1 MAAAAIPRCAKG
13 GAREPNQISQRVGPD
28 HLPDGRPRLR
38 LSVGAAGGLAAPG
51 QFRRPSPGEEH
62 RLALVYVKPGA
73 TFGKYDKVAILTCL
87 VEFDKNWQSN
97 YNSQQVDPSTFVTT
111 DNMNQIKKD
120 LAAEFMKVF
129 TRELKAGGYQI
140 ADTAAP
146 DVLVLRPAII
156 NLRVTAPDLMTPGIN
171 MTVVRSAGSATLYLE
186 LWDSMTNTILARV
199 MDSQADQGWADRW
212 PTACRTCRRPISSSR
227 GGPTRCARISRP
239 LAPVRPDNARPRS
252 ARPG

>member
-1 MAAAAIPRCAKG
+1 MPVSRIKSI
-13 GAREPNQISQRVGPD
+13 RELTRTICLV
-28 HLPDGRPRLR
+28 
-38 LSVGAAGGLAAPG
+38 AGLALAG
-51 QFRRPSPGEEH
+51 PSAL
-62 RLALVYVKPGA
+62 LADSPPEVSSDGLHLVKNTGSRLVYVRPGA

-111 DNMNQIKKD
+111 DNMNQIKKG
-120 LAAEFMKVF
+120 LSAEFMKVF

-140 ADTAAP
+140 ATTAAP
-146 DVLVLRPAII
+146 DVLILRPAII

-199 MDSQADQGWADRW
+199 MDSQADQGMGGAVANSVSNMEAADFILKGWADALRSHLE
-212 PTACRTCRRPISSSR
+212 AARASS
-227 GGPTRCARISRP
+227 P
-239 LAPVRPDNARPRS
+239 
-252 ARPG
+252 